1 MRDIRGQIE
10 RLRDPYGAPDADE
23 IADTMEKMLAENESL
38 KADNALLTVAA
49 KRADSIEKHRDQL
62 LAVVEAARDM
72 NAAWE
77 KFEPFKYTVTQ
88 EDIDRGYFIIDDRD
102 GNPCRIA
109 ITGVPGDIISW
120 KDDG

>member
-1 MRDIRGQIE
+1 MTDIREQIE
-10 RLRDPYGAPDADE
+10 RLRRYSYQQGTDDE
-23 IADTMEKMLAENESL
+23 QGQLLAELVGDMHSAADTMEKMLA
-38 KADNALLTVAA
+38 
-49 KRADSIEKHRDQL
+49 
-62 LAVVEAARDM
+62 VVE
-72 NAAWE
+72 AWE